1 MMLLF
6 PAIDLIAGR
15 SVRLYQGNY
24 AQATP
29 IAADPVAQAQR
40 FEQAGLTHLHLV
52 DLDGAKAGRPQNW
65 ATIKQIRAAT
75 KLFIEVGGGIR
86 DLATIHDYLAAG
98 IDRVILGSVA
108 LKDPALT
115 KTALQQFG
123 PDKIVIG
130 IDAYRDRVAT
140 EGWLEESAVSCAQ
153 LVTAMQKAGA
163 QTFIVTDIE
172 RDGTLSGP
180 NVAMLAALHQQFPA
194 LAFVASGGMR
204 RVQDLRDLRT
214 AGIDI
219 AIVGKALAAG
229 GISLEELK
237 TLEG

>member
-1 MMLLF
+1 MLLF

-65 ATIKQIRAAT
+65 VTIKQIRAAT

>member
-1 MMLLF
+1 MKLF

-15 SVRLYQGNY
+15 SVRLYQGDY

-40 FEQAGLTHLHLV
+40 FEKAGLTHLHLV
-52 DLDGAKAGRPQNW
+52 DLDGAKAGNPQNW
-65 ATIKQIRAAT
+65 ATIQQIRAAT
-75 KLFIEVGGGIR
+75 GLFIEVGGGIR
-86 DLATIHDYLAAG
+86 DLATIQKYLVAG

-108 LKDPALT
+108 LKNPVLT
-115 KTALQQFG
+115 KDALQQFG
-123 PDKIVIG
+123 ADKIVIG
-130 IDAYRDRVAT
+130 IDALHDRVAT
-140 EGWLEESAVSCAQ
+140 EGWLEDSDVACAE
-153 LVTAMQKAGA
+153 LVAAMQKAGA

-180 NVAMLAALHQQFPA
+180 NVTMLADLHQQFST
-194 LAFVASGGMR
+194 LSFVASGGMR
-204 RVQDLRDLRT
+204 DAQDLVALET

-229 GISLEELK
+229 SITLQELK
-237 TLEG
+237 ALEG